1 MPARQTRTTDG
12 ECIPGPTDIVR
23 DTAVVRDTDTAPDNG
38 KRGTGT
44 IWRYS
49 PEVPSVFLQSWGPLL
64 VVLHSLSAIVLCGA
78 SVHQALLAVLLV
90 QQRPVRSRS
99 LRLYGWTTL
108 LAYLSTLTAGA
119 LLYPRY
125 RVVIRALFLD
135 RHAPWAANLFDFKE
149 NLATIGLPLAIGA
162 LLIAQ
167 PLSTIDLSMLKTN
180 GDVLHR
186 TSTEAASE
194 SSLRVVIWMYVVMTV
209 GTALVCLTNVVAGL
223 LCTAVR
229 GA

>member
-1 MPARQTRTTDG
+1 MPARQTHATDG
-12 ECIPGPTDIVR
+12 ECIPRPIDIVR
-23 DTAVVRDTDTAPDNG
+23 DTDVVRDTDTTQNNG
-38 KRGTGT
+38 KRGALTN
-44 IWRYS
+44 WRYS
-49 PEVPSVFLQSWGPLL
+49 PEVPSVFLQSWGSLL
-64 VVLHSLSAIVLCGA
+64 VVVHSLSAIVLCGA
-78 SVHQALLAVLLV
+78 SVHQALLAVQLV
-90 QQRPVRSRS
+90 RQRPVRSGL
-99 LRLYGWTTL
+99 LRIYGWTTL
-108 LAYLSTLTAGA
+108 LAYLSTVMAGA

-167 PLSTIDLSMLKTN
+167 PLSTIGLSTPTTS
-180 GDVLHR
+180 DEVLNSR
-186 TSTEAASE
+186 SNAAASQ
-194 SSLRVVIWMYVVMTV
+194 SSLRVVIWTYGVMTV

>member
-1 MPARQTRTTDG
+1 MPARQTHATDG
-12 ECIPGPTDIVR
+12 EGIPRPIDIVR
-23 DTAVVRDTDTAPDNG
+23 DTDVVRDTDTTQNNG
-38 KRGTGT
+38 KRGALTN
-44 IWRYS
+44 WRYS
-49 PEVPSVFLQSWGPLL
+49 PEVPSVFLQSWGSLL
-64 VVLHSLSAIVLCGA
+64 VVVHSLSAIVLCGA

-167 PLSTIDLSMLKTN
+167 PLSTIGLSTPTTS
-180 GDVLHR
+180 DEVLNSR
-186 TSTEAASE
+186 SNAAASQ
-194 SSLRVVIWMYVVMTV
+194 SSLRVVIWTYGVMTV

>member
-1 MPARQTRTTDG
+1 MPARQTHTTDG
-12 ECIPGPTDIVR
+12 ERIPGPIDIVR
-23 DTAVVRDTDTAPDNG
+23 DTDVVRATDTTQDNG
-38 KRGTGT
+38 KRGALTN
-44 IWRYS
+44 WRYS
-49 PEVPSVFLQSWGPLL
+49 PEVPSVFLQSWGSLL

-78 SVHQALLAVLLV
+78 SVHQALLAVQLV
-90 QQRPVRSRS
+90 RQRPVRSGL
-99 LRLYGWTTL
+99 LRIYGWTTL
-108 LAYLSTLTAGA
+108 VAYLSTVTAGA

-167 PLSTIDLSMLKTN
+167 PLSTIRVSTSKTN
-180 GDVLHR
+180 GDALNGM
-186 TSTEAASE
+186 SNEAASQP
-194 SSLRVVIWMYVVMTV
+194 SLRVVIWMYGVMTV